1 MKKAMLLIFT
11 ICVSTNVF
19 SDVGSYEVTDI
30 LTRWN
35 DKIEEN
41 RAQLAESALDAQD
54 NDNHNQY
61 LELSNKIDE
70 LEDISELITEK
81 SL

>member
-1 MKKAMLLIFT
+1 MKKAMLIIFT

-19 SDVGSYEVTDI
+19 SDVGNYEVTDI